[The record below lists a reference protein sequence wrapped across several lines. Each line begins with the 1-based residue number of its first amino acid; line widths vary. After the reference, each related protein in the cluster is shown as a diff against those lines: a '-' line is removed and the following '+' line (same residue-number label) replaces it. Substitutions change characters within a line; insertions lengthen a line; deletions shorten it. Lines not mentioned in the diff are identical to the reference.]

1 MKKLLFFLAALFVS
15 LGIQAQANDADAV
28 AQRGAEKG
36 YYPFPAEVTKM
47 KRLTTLDELT
57 EGKRIMIQHSHI
69 GTPHEDHEGAFFMMY
84 SLPETGQTYH
94 GIFMQHEPVGVGIFG
109 LEATDAAGTFKL
121 QTAHM
126 MSAGGKCYVGE
137 LNNSGLKT
145 TALDNYAGKYLFT
158 PSGEGRWTIQHTQTG
173 YYIYVES
180 PQDGTHTINRSS
192 QVSDHCYFDVYEVE
206 ETHGTV
212 KYVEC
217 DVTLT
222 GPSGNTFTTWQEGW
236 SDFYEFVKEANAT
249 YTYGVIP
256 ENYGVS
262 LSNMYYHEASNE
274 ITGFVNFPFT
284 VSGNNA
290 QIPVH
295 INPMGEESKR
305 FTVGENNTVK
315 VITKPDGEPT
325 EGDGWYKNQE
335 NQWYIIPHLDE
346 NRQMSYTIQNVAT
359 KQYLY
364 TESNSLDLLLSS
376 DTATYFK
383 LNSGAPAGQ
392 VRFSTYYTGPYS
404 TYISYLAESSGKGTT
419 STSTLNRAADFLVT
433 TISGE
438 ELGGEEAVG
447 FVRRYTNGTSF
458 WDGGQVDLDDAP
470 VHLIEVFN
478 SADHEGLM
486 TGNSNHLLYCAETGI
501 TVTKLDS
508 VTATFQYA
516 KGSDQLVILGV
527 DIVNNIGEA
536 VYSDYHLG
544 TAGSTPKNNT
554 YTLANVFPGE
564 YTLRYWVCHR
574 TDNEANKNHNLNN
587 TSGSISVTGANYRI
601 MFSQPLVNGEFAANT
616 TWFRLRLHDE
626 LQRYISAQPAY
637 MDDNNHLKLT
647 NNTPTSDNAGL
658 WAVIGDAENGYK
670 FYNRA
675 WGPKYALTTT
685 NYESGDGGSAR
696 TYMVPAD
703 SASVYDIV
711 NVPGSYTF
719 SVKLRV
725 DDTDNAYFN
734 YRSGYLGI
742 WNSGKALG
750 EANSIMTFE
759 TVNMEGWDE
768 STETLMNDIKKRWR
782 PWIAEPEIGN
792 AYYYLIE
799 DADFA
804 FMMKARLSVFI
815 GLDGKVFK
823 FANIDTASS
832 NRTGKIL
839 AVHSDSKVAGIAAT
853 ETIQDYLQLFH
864 NGDGTF
870 KLYHPQSG
878 RYLKTPDNAE
888 STAEAAEAAN
898 FTYDMY
904 EDEEGIVAF
913 RTGNQMVH
921 LKNNGNPLSIM
932 NHNDLKDAASR
943 WRVSYSQEAQ
953 DLVGVIATARARY
966 AEVMADTYQANLG
979 VPGYATAATVAALN
993 DSITA
998 ALASTDFDAAKAMLE
1013 AAMQAITEEENA
1025 PLFPTDCYFTI
1036 TNKHGRGSVV
1046 YDNSVDK
1053 PVDTNNGNAAYLWHN
1068 TSVDAANV
1076 NHLWGFCYNPIK
1088 EEYYLYNVGAQQF
1101 ASPAGKGT
1109 YGNQGDTWIFSDVP
1123 VAISLTDLG
1132 DKYFHIQGGSKTMS
1146 ISTSYNGSVITYYAV
1161 NDPGVPFK
1169 FDKSAKEFDEE
1180 LYKEMEKKV
1189 VLAGLTYV
1197 TDLAKLGNAAIYGIS
1212 TARGPIAYISG
1223 TEGALST
1230 PKNSATDVEANAIEN
1245 AGEQFAILRT
1255 ENTPE
1260 GKYYLYNL
1268 SKQRFVNTGAA
1279 FAENPVAITSFAATG
1294 NATYPWFV
1302 WLGDNERI
1310 NINASGLV
1318 MRTAIQ
1324 ATADDGNRFRI
1335 QYVKTDAGAT
1345 AEALEAIIA
1354 LETAVAEAQAF
1365 LNETPNT
1372 VGYPVEAK
1380 RTEFQS
1386 AIDARASVTAIAD
1399 AKTAFVAATD
1409 VVMPEN
1415 GKAYKIKA
1423 WWRNR
1428 TWPLTFIEDKPVG
1441 YACQTPAYVPVE
1453 NAEPAVFV
1461 CRKVAEGEYAFITD
1475 NGYYFGWQAADKGN
1489 NTSTDYQVTNN
1500 GKLTPNKFKL
1510 VKAVVANNGAGPKL
1524 NNEEVFGKFN
1534 LYGQR
1539 DNAWWHYMFSC
1550 SSKNFHDSGSGI
1562 GAGKAYYGN
1571 DAHTVYYTLE
1581 EVSTYTLNQ
1590 VKLTPTSKEKDILLK
1605 GIEDGQTIGT
1615 FSAPYA
1621 TVIPEGVK
1629 AYYAK
1634 EAEQEGSLYLKP
1646 VESGVLPA
1654 QEGVIL
1660 VGELGEG
1667 GQAVTLAS
1675 MLPVAGEQVVAISNN
1690 EFANSAMGNVVIGDY
1705 DYILA
1710 NGTEGIG
1717 IYKAKAGTK
1726 LKQGKAYLSF
1736 VSATAARS
1744 FVMNF
1749 GSVATDVE
1757 TTLTESALE
1766 NTIYDLSGR
1775 RVNEVTKGGI
1785 YIVNGKKVFIK

>member
-47 KRLTTLDELT
+47 KKLTTLDELT

-69 GTPHEDHEGAFFMMY
+69 GTPHEDHEGAFLMMY

-236 SDFYEFVKEANAT
+236 NDFYEFVKEANAT
-249 YTYGVIP
+249 YTSGVIP

-274 ITGFVNFPFT
+274 ITGFVKFPFT
-284 VSGNNA
+284 VSGNHA

-305 FTVGENNTVK
+305 FTVGESNTVK

-359 KQYLY
+359 GQYLY
-364 TESNSLDLLLSS
+364 TELTSYDLLLS
-376 DTATYFK
+376 DTPTYFK
-383 LNSGAPAGQ
+383 LNSGAPDGQ

-404 TYISYLAESSGKGTT
+404 TYISYITESSGKGTT
-419 STSTLNRAADFLVT
+419 TTNTYGGVANLLVT

-438 ELGGEEAVG
+438 ELGGEDAIG

-544 TAGSTPKNNT
+544 TAGSTPSNNT
-554 YTLANVFPGE
+554 YTIANVFPGE
-564 YTLRYWVCHR
+564 YTLRYWVCNR

-587 TSGSISVTGANYRI
+587 TSGSISVKGANYRI
-601 MFSQPLVNGEFAANT
+601 MFSQPLVNDEFAANT

-647 NNTPTSDNAGL
+647 NNTPPSDNAGL
-658 WAVIGDAENGYK
+658 WAVVGNATDGYK

-675 WGPKYALTTT
+675 WGPKYALKTEG
-685 NYESGDGGSAR
+685 NEDAAR
-696 TYMVPAD
+696 SYMAEV
-703 SASVYDIV
+703 SKSSTYDIV
-711 NVPGSYTF
+711 QQQGDYKF
-719 SVKLRV
+719 YVKVKGETADKYL
-725 DDTDNAYFN
+725 N
-734 YRSGYLGI
+734 YRDGYLAT
-742 WNSGKALG
+742 WNTGLALG
-750 EANSIMTFE
+750 NEGSVMTFE

-768 STETLMNDIKKRWR
+768 STEALMNDIKKRWR
-782 PWIAEPEIGN
+782 PWIAEPEIGT
-792 AYYYLIE
+792 AYYYVIQ

-804 FMMKARLSVFI
+804 FMMQNRLSIFI

-864 NGDGTF
+864 NGNGTF

-888 STAEAAEAAN
+888 STADAAEAAN

-913 RTGNQMVH
+913 KTGAQMIH
-921 LKNNGNPLSIM
+921 LKNNGDPLLVM
-932 NHNDLKDAASR
+932 NYNHIEDDASR
-943 WRVSYSQEAQ
+943 WGVSYSQEAQ

-966 AEVMADTYQANLG
+966 AEVMAATYQANLG

-998 ALASTDFDAAKAMLE
+998 ALASTDFVAAKAMLE
-1013 AAMQAITEEENA
+1013 AAMQAIAAEENA

-1036 TNKHGRGSVV
+1036 TNKNARGSVV
-1046 YDNSVDK
+1046 YDDSEGK
-1053 PVDTNNGNAAYLWHN
+1053 PVDTNNGDAAYLWHN

-1146 ISTSYNGSVITYYAV
+1146 ISTSFYGSVITYYAV

-1169 FDKSAKEFDEE
+1169 FDKSTQEFDEE

-1197 TDLAKLGNAAIYGIS
+1197 TDLTKLGNTAVYGIS
-1212 TARGPIAYISG
+1212 TARGPIAYLTG
-1223 TEGALST
+1223 TENKVST
-1230 PKNSATDVEANAIEN
+1230 PKKGSNADIPANAIDN
-1245 AGEQFAILRT
+1245 AGEQFALLRT

-1268 SKQRFVNTGAA
+1268 SKQRFVRTGADFSEHPA
-1279 FAENPVAITSFAATG
+1279 PITWFSGTSSAA
-1294 NATYPWFV
+1294 YPWFV
-1302 WLGDNERI
+1302 WLGNDQRI
-1310 NINASGLV
+1310 NINAGNGLI
-1318 MRTAIQ
+1318 MCTASY
-1324 ATADDGNRFRI
+1324 AKEDAGNQFRI
-1335 QYVKTDAGAT
+1335 QYVKTDAEAT
-1345 AEALEAIIA
+1345 AAALEAIAA
-1354 LETAVAEAQAF
+1354 LEEAIYNAQT
-1365 LNETPNT
+1365 LLDESPIS
-1372 VGYPVEAK
+1372 VGYPTEAQ
-1380 RTEFQS
+1380 RTTLQS
-1386 AIDARASVTAIAD
+1386 AIDACESAGAINSARESFLSTADI
-1399 AKTAFVAATD
+1399 
-1409 VVMPEN
+1409 VMPES
-1415 GKAYKIKA
+1415 GKAYVFTNVHAAGGKKYLNYA
-1423 WWRNR
+1423 EGGLTMMARGDGAANNLPESAKWYCRKMESGQYVFVNSAGKYLVFKGSNAG
-1428 TWPLTFIEDKPVG
+1428 TNGNKGYFNTYDADYSPLTFQKMMTNGGNTMGVVSDYFGMVAFGGKRTTLSNNKD
-1441 YACQTPAYVPVE
+1441 YSY
-1453 NAEPAVFV
+1453 FV
-1461 CRKVAEGEYAFITD
+1461 ITSGGEFQQDGGWFPRYDNNYSTAFIVEE
-1475 NGYYFGWQAADKGN
+1475 
-1489 NTSTDYQVTNN
+1489 VTNYPLAN
-1500 GKLTPNKFKL
+1500 TKLT
-1510 VKAVVANNGAGPKL
+1510 AI
-1524 NNEEVFGKFN
+1524 
-1534 LYGQR
+1534 
-1539 DNAWWHYMFSC
+1539 
-1550 SSKNFHDSGSGI
+1550 DS
-1562 GAGKAYYGN
+1562 
-1571 DAHTVYYTLE
+1571 DDT
-1581 EVSTYTLNQ
+1581 
-1590 VKLTPTSKEKDILLK
+1590 LLK
-1605 GIEDGQTIGT
+1605 GMTPGQTIGT

-1690 EFANSAMGNVVIGDY
+1690 EFANSAMGDVVIGDY

>member
-47 KRLTTLDELT
+47 KKLTTLDELT
-57 EGKRIMIQHSHI
+57 EGKRIMIQHSHV
-69 GTPHEDHEGAFFMMY
+69 GTPHEDHEGAFLMMY

-126 MSAGGKCYVGE
+126 MSAGDKCYVGE

-236 SDFYEFVKEANAT
+236 NDFYEFVKEANAT
-249 YTYGVIP
+249 YTSGVIP

-274 ITGFVNFPFT
+274 ITGFIKFPFT

-315 VITKPDGEPT
+315 VITKPDGKPT

-364 TESNSLDLLLSS
+364 TESNSLDLLLSK
-376 DTATYFK
+376 TPTYFK
-383 LNSGAPAGQ
+383 LNSGAPDGQ

-404 TYISYLAESSGKGTT
+404 TYVSYITESSGKGTT
-419 STSTLNRAADFLVT
+419 TTNTYGGVANLLVT

-438 ELGGEEAVG
+438 ELGGEDAIG

-478 SADHEGLM
+478 RADHEGLM
-486 TGNSNHLLYCAETGI
+486 TENSNHLLYCAETGI

-516 KGSDQLVILGV
+516 KGSDPLVILGV

-554 YTLANVFPGE
+554 YTLENVFPGE

-587 TSGSISVTGANYRI
+587 TSGSISVKGANYRI
-601 MFSQPLVNGEFAANT
+601 MFSQPLVNDEFAANT
-616 TWFRLRLHDE
+616 TWFRLRLHDK

-647 NNTPTSDNAGL
+647 NNTPPSDNAGL

-685 NYESGDGGSAR
+685 GYETGDGGDAR
-696 TYMVPAD
+696 TYMVPAAEAV
-703 SASVYDIV
+703 SYDIKQ
-711 NVPGSYTF
+711 VPGSYMF
-719 SVKLRV
+719 SVKMHG
-725 DDTDNAYFN
+725 TDNAYFN
-734 YRSGYLGI
+734 YRGGYLGI
-742 WNSGKALG
+742 WNSGDALG
-750 EANSIMTFE
+750 EENSIMTFE

-768 STETLMNDIKKRWR
+768 STEALMNDIKKRWR
-782 PWIAEPEIGN
+782 PWIAEPEIGT
-792 AYYYLIE
+792 AYYYVIQ

-804 FMMKARLSVFI
+804 FMMQNRLSIFI
-815 GLDGKVFK
+815 GLHKKVFK

-839 AVHSDSKVAGIAAT
+839 AVKDDGKVGGIVAT
-853 ETIQDYLQLFH
+853 ESICDYVQLFH
-864 NGDGTF
+864 NGNGTF

-878 RYLKTPDNAE
+878 KYLMTPDNAKA
-888 STAEAAEAAN
+888 TASADSAAN

-904 EDEEGIVAF
+904 GDEEGIVAF
-913 RTGNQMVH
+913 TTGGQTIH
-921 LKNNGNPLSIM
+921 LKNTEPFDVM
-932 NHNDLKDAASR
+932 NYGIGDPASR
-943 WRVSYSQEAQ
+943 WKVSYSQEAQ
-953 DLVGVIATARARY
+953 DLVETIATAREHY
-966 AEVMADTYQANLG
+966 AALQDAAYQANLG
-979 VPGYATAATVAALN
+979 VPGYTGAATVGALN

-998 ALASTDFDAAKAMLE
+998 ALAATDLVAAKAMVE
-1013 AAMQAITEEENA
+1013 AAMQAIAAEENA
-1025 PLFPTDCYFTI
+1025 PLFPIDCYFTI
-1036 TNKHGRGSVV
+1036 TNKNGRGSVV
-1046 YDNSVDK
+1046 YDDAADK
-1053 PVDTNNGNAAYLWHN
+1053 PVDTANGNAAYLWHS

-1076 NHLWGFCYNPIK
+1076 NHLWGFCYNPVK
-1088 EEYYLYNVGAQQF
+1088 GEYYLYNVGAEQF
-1101 ASPAGKGT
+1101 ANPAGLGVEGDT
-1109 YGNQGDTWIFSDVP
+1109 RYGSQGDTWIFSDIP

-1146 ISTSYNGSVITYYAV
+1146 ISTGYQGSVITYYAK
-1161 NDPGVPFK
+1161 NDVGVPFR
-1169 FDKSAKEFDEE
+1169 FEKSAREFSEE
-1180 LYKEMEKKV
+1180 LYKTMEQKV
-1189 VLAGLTYV
+1189 VRAGLTYV
-1197 TDLAKLGNAAIYGIS
+1197 TDLAKLSNAAIYGLS
-1212 TARGPIAYISG
+1212 TSRGPIAYLTG
-1223 TEGALST
+1223 TENKVST
-1230 PKNSATDVEANAIEN
+1230 PKKGSNADIPANAIDN
-1245 AGEQFAILRT
+1245 AGEQFALLRT

-1268 SKQRFVNTGAA
+1268 SKQRFVRTGADFSEHPA
-1279 FAENPVAITSFAATG
+1279 PIAWFSGTSSAA
-1294 NATYPWFV
+1294 YPWFV
-1302 WLGDNERI
+1302 WLGNDQRI
-1310 NINASGLV
+1310 NINAGDGLI
-1318 MRTAIQ
+1318 MCTASY
-1324 ATADDGNRFRI
+1324 ASEDAGNQFRI
-1335 QYVKTDAGAT
+1335 QYVKTDAEAT
-1345 AEALEAIIA
+1345 AAALEAIAA
-1354 LETAVAEAQAF
+1354 LEEAIYNAQT
-1365 LNETPNT
+1365 LLDESPIS
-1372 VGYPVEAK
+1372 VGYPTEAQ
-1380 RTEFQS
+1380 RTTLQS
-1386 AIDARASVTAIAD
+1386 AIDACESAGTINSARESFLSTADI
-1399 AKTAFVAATD
+1399 
-1409 VVMPEN
+1409 VMPES
-1415 GKAYKIKA
+1415 GKAYVFTNVHAAGGKKYLNYA
-1423 WWRNR
+1423 EGGLTMMARGDGAANNLPESAKWYCRKMESGQYVFVNSAGKYLVFKGSNAG
-1428 TWPLTFIEDKPVG
+1428 TNENKGYFNTYDADYSPLTFQKMMTNGGNTIGVVSDYFGMVAFGGKRTTLSNNKD
-1441 YACQTPAYVPVE
+1441 YSY
-1453 NAEPAVFV
+1453 FV
-1461 CRKVAEGEYAFITD
+1461 ITSGGEFQQDGGWFPRYDNNYSTAFIVEE
-1475 NGYYFGWQAADKGN
+1475 
-1489 NTSTDYQVTNN
+1489 VTNYPLAN
-1500 GKLTPNKFKL
+1500 TKLT
-1510 VKAVVANNGAGPKL
+1510 A
-1524 NNEEVFGKFN
+1524 
-1534 LYGQR
+1534 
-1539 DNAWWHYMFSC
+1539 
-1550 SSKNFHDSGSGI
+1550 I
-1562 GAGKAYYGN
+1562 
-1571 DAHTVYYTLE
+1571 DADDT
-1581 EVSTYTLNQ
+1581 
-1590 VKLTPTSKEKDILLK
+1590 LLK
-1605 GIEDGQTIGT
+1605 GMTPGQTIGT

-1634 EAEQEGSLYLKP
+1634 EAEKEGSLYLKP

-1690 EFANSAMGNVVIGDY
+1690 EFANSAMGDVVIGDY

>member
-180 PQDGTHTINRSS
+180 PQDGTHTIYRSS

-217 DVTLT
+217 NVTLT

-249 YTYGVIP
+249 YTSGVIP

-274 ITGFVNFPFT
+274 ITGFVKFPFT
-284 VSGNNA
+284 VSGNHA

-315 VITKPDGEPT
+315 VITKPDGKPT

-376 DTATYFK
+376 DTPTYFK
-383 LNSGAPAGQ
+383 LNSGAPDGQ

-404 TYISYLAESSGKGTT
+404 TYISYITESSGKGTT
-419 STSTLNRAADFLVT
+419 TTNTYGGVANLLVT

-478 SADHEGLM
+478 RADHEGLM
-486 TGNSNHLLYCAETGI
+486 TENSNHLLYCAETGI

-516 KGSDQLVILGV
+516 KGSDPLVILGV

-554 YTLANVFPGE
+554 YTLENVFPGE

-587 TSGSISVTGANYRI
+587 TSGSISVKGANYRI
-601 MFSQPLVNGEFAANT
+601 MFSQPLVNDEFAANT
-616 TWFRLRLHDE
+616 TWFRLRLHDK

-647 NNTPTSDNAGL
+647 NNTPPSDNAGL

-685 NYESGDGGSAR
+685 GYETGDGGDAR
-696 TYMVPAD
+696 TYMVPAAEAV
-703 SASVYDIV
+703 SYDIKQ
-711 NVPGSYTF
+711 VPGSYMF
-719 SVKLRV
+719 SVKMHG
-725 DDTDNAYFN
+725 TDNAYFN
-734 YRSGYLGI
+734 YRGGYLGI
-742 WNSGKALG
+742 WNSGDALG
-750 EANSIMTFE
+750 EENSIMTFE

-768 STETLMNDIKKRWR
+768 STEALMNDIKKRWR
-782 PWIAEPEIGN
+782 PWIAEPEIGT
-792 AYYYLIE
+792 AYYYVIQ

-804 FMMKARLSVFI
+804 FMMQNRLSIFI
-815 GLDGKVFK
+815 GLHKKVFK

-839 AVHSDSKVAGIAAT
+839 AVKDDGKVGGIVAT
-853 ETIQDYLQLFH
+853 ESICDYVQLFH
-864 NGDGTF
+864 NGNGTF

-878 RYLKTPDNAE
+878 KYLMTPDNAKA
-888 STAEAAEAAN
+888 TASADSAAN

-904 EDEEGIVAF
+904 GDEEGIVAF
-913 RTGNQMVH
+913 TTGGQTIH
-921 LKNNGNPLSIM
+921 LKNTEPFDVM
-932 NHNDLKDAASR
+932 NYGIGDPASR
-943 WRVSYSQEAQ
+943 WKVSYSQEAQ
-953 DLVGVIATARARY
+953 DLVETIATAREHY
-966 AEVMADTYQANLG
+966 AALQDAAYQANLG
-979 VPGYATAATVAALN
+979 VPGYTGAATVGALN

-998 ALASTDFDAAKAMLE
+998 ALAATDLVAAKAMVE
-1013 AAMQAITEEENA
+1013 AAMQAIAAEENA
-1025 PLFPTDCYFTI
+1025 PLFPIDCYFTI
-1036 TNKHGRGSVV
+1036 TNKNGRGSVV
-1046 YDNSVDK
+1046 YDDAADK
-1053 PVDTNNGNAAYLWHN
+1053 PVDTANGNAAYLWHS

-1076 NHLWGFCYNPIK
+1076 NHLWGFCYNPVK
-1088 EEYYLYNVGAQQF
+1088 GEYYLYNVGAEQF
-1101 ASPAGKGT
+1101 ANPAGLGVEGDT
-1109 YGNQGDTWIFSDVP
+1109 RYGSQGDTWIFSDIP

-1146 ISTSYNGSVITYYAV
+1146 ISTGYQGSVITYYAK
-1161 NDPGVPFK
+1161 NDVGVPFR
-1169 FDKSAKEFDEE
+1169 FEKSAREFSEE
-1180 LYKEMEKKV
+1180 LYKTMEQKV
-1189 VLAGLTYV
+1189 VRAGLTYV
-1197 TDLAKLGNAAIYGIS
+1197 TDLAKLSNAAIYGLS
-1212 TARGPIAYISG
+1212 TSRGPIAYLTG
-1223 TEGALST
+1223 TENKVST
-1230 PKNSATDVEANAIEN
+1230 PKKGSNADIPANAIDN
-1245 AGEQFAILRT
+1245 AGEQFALLRT

-1268 SKQRFVNTGAA
+1268 SKQRFVRTGADFSEHPA
-1279 FAENPVAITSFAATG
+1279 PIAWFSGTSSAA
-1294 NATYPWFV
+1294 YPWFV
-1302 WLGDNERI
+1302 WLGNDQRI
-1310 NINASGLV
+1310 NINAGDGLI
-1318 MRTAIQ
+1318 MCTASY
-1324 ATADDGNRFRI
+1324 ASEDAGNQFRI
-1335 QYVKTDAGAT
+1335 QYVKTDAEAT
-1345 AEALEAIIA
+1345 AAALEAIAA
-1354 LETAVAEAQAF
+1354 LEEAIYNAQT
-1365 LNETPNT
+1365 LLDESPIS
-1372 VGYPVEAK
+1372 VGYPTEAQ
-1380 RTEFQS
+1380 RTTLQS
-1386 AIDARASVTAIAD
+1386 AIDACESAGTINSARESFLSTADI
-1399 AKTAFVAATD
+1399 
-1409 VVMPEN
+1409 VMPES
-1415 GKAYKIKA
+1415 GKAYVFTNVHAAGGKKYLNYA
-1423 WWRNR
+1423 EGGLTMMARGDGAANNLPESAKWYCRKMESGQYVFVNSAGKYLVFKGSNAG
-1428 TWPLTFIEDKPVG
+1428 TNENKGYFNTYDADYSPLTFQKMMTNGGNTIGVVSDYFGMVAFGGKRTTLSNNKD
-1441 YACQTPAYVPVE
+1441 YSY
-1453 NAEPAVFV
+1453 FV
-1461 CRKVAEGEYAFITD
+1461 ITSGGEFQQDGGWFPRYDNNYSTAFIVEE
-1475 NGYYFGWQAADKGN
+1475 
-1489 NTSTDYQVTNN
+1489 VTNYPLAN
-1500 GKLTPNKFKL
+1500 TKLT
-1510 VKAVVANNGAGPKL
+1510 A
-1524 NNEEVFGKFN
+1524 
-1534 LYGQR
+1534 
-1539 DNAWWHYMFSC
+1539 
-1550 SSKNFHDSGSGI
+1550 I
-1562 GAGKAYYGN
+1562 
-1571 DAHTVYYTLE
+1571 DADDT
-1581 EVSTYTLNQ
+1581 
-1590 VKLTPTSKEKDILLK
+1590 LLK
-1605 GIEDGQTIGT
+1605 GMTPGQTIGT

-1634 EAEQEGSLYLKP
+1634 EAEKEGSLYLKP

-1690 EFANSAMGNVVIGDY
+1690 EFANSAMGDVVIGDY

-1717 IYKAKAGTK
+1717 IYKAKPGTK

>member
-57 EGKRIMIQHSHI
+57 EGKRIMIQHSHV
-69 GTPHEDHEGAFFMMY
+69 GTPHEDHEGAFLMMY

-126 MSAGGKCYVGE
+126 MSAGDKCYVGE

-236 SDFYEFVKEANAT
+236 NDFYEFVKEANAT
-249 YTYGVIP
+249 YTSGVIP

-274 ITGFVNFPFT
+274 ITGFIKFPFT

-315 VITKPDGEPT
+315 VITKPDGKPT

-359 KQYLY
+359 GQYLY
-364 TESNSLDLLLSS
+364 TESNSLDLLLS
-376 DTATYFK
+376 DTPTYFK
-383 LNSGAPAGQ
+383 LNSGAPDGQ

-404 TYISYLAESSGKGTT
+404 TYVSYITESSGKGTT
-419 STSTLNRAADFLVT
+419 TTNTYGGVANLLVT

-438 ELGGEEAVG
+438 ELGGEDAIG

-478 SADHEGLM
+478 KADHEGLM
-486 TGNSNHLLYCAETGI
+486 TENSNHLLYCAETGI

-527 DIVNNIGEA
+527 DIVNKIGEA

-554 YTLANVFPGE
+554 YTIANVFPGE

-587 TSGSISVTGANYRI
+587 TSGSISVKGANYRI

-647 NNTPTSDNAGL
+647 NNTPPSDNAGL

-685 NYESGDGGSAR
+685 GYETGNGGSAR
-696 TYMVPAD
+696 TYMVPAAEAV
-703 SASVYDIV
+703 SYDIKQ
-711 NVPGSYTF
+711 VPGSYMF
-719 SVKLRV
+719 SVKMHG
-725 DDTDNAYFN
+725 TDNAYFN
-734 YRSGYLGI
+734 YRGGYLGI
-742 WNSGKALG
+742 WNSGDALG
-750 EANSIMTFE
+750 EENSIMTFE

-768 STETLMNDIKKRWR
+768 STEALMNDIKKRWR
-782 PWIAEPEIGN
+782 PWIAEPEIGT
-792 AYYYLIE
+792 AYYYVIQ

-804 FMMKARLSVFI
+804 FMMQNRLSIFI

-823 FANIDTASS
+823 FANIDTDDNKNPT

-839 AVHSDSKVAGIAAT
+839 AVNGDSKVVGQTAT

-870 KLYHPQSG
+870 KLYHPQSD

-888 STAEAAEAAN
+888 TTADAAEAAN

-913 RTGNQMVH
+913 KTGAQMIH
-921 LKNNGNPLSIM
+921 LKNNGDPLLVM
-932 NHNDLKDAASR
+932 NYNHIDDDASR
-943 WRVSYSQEAQ
+943 WGVSYSQEAQ

-966 AEVMADTYQANLG
+966 AEVMAATYQANLG

-998 ALASTDFDAAKAMLE
+998 ALASTDFGAAKAMLE
-1013 AAMQAITEEENA
+1013 AAMQAITAEENA
-1025 PLFPTDCYFTI
+1025 PLFPTDCYFII
-1036 TNKHGRGSVV
+1036 TNKNARGSLV
-1046 YDNSVDK
+1046 YNPDETRKDGEM
-1053 PVDTNNGNAAYLWHN
+1053 DFIWHN
-1068 TSVDAANV
+1068 TTINAQTENN
-1076 NHLWGFCYNPIK
+1076 NHLWGFFKDPVTG
-1088 EEYYLYNVGAQQF
+1088 EYYLYNVGAKKF
-1101 ASPAGKGT
+1101 ASPTGDGT
-1109 YGNQGDTWIFSDVP
+1109 YGARGETWVLASELSP
-1123 VAISLTDLG
+1123 ISLTAMDLP
-1132 DKYFHIQGGSKTMS
+1132 YFHIQGDGTKTMS
-1146 ISTSYNGSVITYYAV
+1146 VSTEKVGSVITYYAE

-1169 FDKSAKEFDEE
+1169 FEKSVVPVDDE
-1180 LYKEMEKKV
+1180 
-1189 VLAGLTYV
+1189 V
-1197 TDLAKLGNAAIYGIS
+1197 TAAIEALWRESGRAYLTALSQLDNTKLYGIHCER
-1212 TARGPIAYISG
+1212 APIAFV
-1223 TEGALST
+1223 EGNSTTHLST
-1230 PKNSATDVEANAIEN
+1230 PMLGSNENIAPNVVENVN
-1245 AGEQFAILRT
+1245 EQFAIMRT

-1260 GKYYLYNL
+1260 GWYYLYNIGKQAFV
-1268 SKQRFVNTGAA
+1268 SKDFS
-1279 FAENPVAITSFAATG
+1279 FSENPVCAVNFRDIKTL
-1294 NATYPWFV
+1294 NANYPWEV
-1302 WLGDNERI
+1302 WFGDE
-1310 NINASGLV
+1310 SGDDKLNV
-1318 MRTAIQ
+1318 NNDPGLKLDRWWG
-1324 ATADDGNRFRI
+1324 ADPGNCFRI
-1335 QYVKTDAGAT
+1335 EYAKIETELTEEILDKIVTY
-1345 AEALEAIIA
+1345 EALLAGKDAAME
-1354 LETAVAEAQAF
+1354 F
-1365 LNETPNT
+1365 LNTTPES
-1372 VGYPVEAK
+1372 VGYPVAAERAAL
-1380 RTEFQS
+1380 QD
-1386 AIDARASVTAIAD
+1386 AINAAADIAGVDAAVLAFKETSSVN
-1399 AKTAFVAATD
+1399 
-1409 VVMPEN
+1409 MPES
-1415 GKAYKIKA
+1415 GKAYVFTNVHAAGGKKYLNYA
-1423 WWRNR
+1423 EGGLTMVARGDGAANNLPESAKWYCRKMESGQYVFVNSAGKYLVFKGSNAG
-1428 TWPLTFIEDKPVG
+1428 TNGNKGYFNTYDADYSPLTFQKMM
-1441 YACQTPAYVPVE
+1441 T
-1453 NAEPAVFV
+1453 
-1461 CRKVAEGEYAFITD
+1461 
-1475 NGYYFGWQAADKGN
+1475 
-1489 NTSTDYQVTNN
+1489 
-1500 GKLTPNKFKL
+1500 
-1510 VKAVVANNGAGPKL
+1510 
-1524 NNEEVFGKFN
+1524 
-1534 LYGQR
+1534 
-1539 DNAWWHYMFSC
+1539 
-1550 SSKNFHDSGSGI
+1550 
-1562 GAGKAYYGN
+1562 
-1571 DAHTVYYTLE
+1571 
-1581 EVSTYTLNQ
+1581 
-1590 VKLTPTSKEKDILLK
+1590 
-1605 GIEDGQTIGT
+1605 
-1615 FSAPYA
+1615 
-1621 TVIPEGVK
+1621 
-1629 AYYAK
+1629 
-1634 EAEQEGSLYLKP
+1634 
-1646 VESGVLPA
+1646 
-1654 QEGVIL
+1654 
-1660 VGELGEG
+1660 
-1667 GQAVTLAS
+1667 
-1675 MLPVAGEQVVAISNN
+1675 
-1690 EFANSAMGNVVIGDY
+1690 
-1705 DYILA
+1705 
-1710 NGTEGIG
+1710 NGTIP
-1717 IYKAKAGTK
+1717 K
-1726 LKQGKAYLSF
+1726 
-1736 VSATAARS
+1736 
-1744 FVMNF
+1744 
-1749 GSVATDVE
+1749 
-1757 TTLTESALE
+1757 
-1766 NTIYDLSGR
+1766 
-1775 RVNEVTKGGI
+1775 
-1785 YIVNGKKVFIK
+1785 

>member
-47 KRLTTLDELT
+47 KKLTTLDELT

-69 GTPHEDHEGAFFMMY
+69 GTPHEDHEGAFLMMY

-206 ETHGTV
+206 ETYGTV

-236 SDFYEFVKEANAT
+236 NDFYEFVKEANAT
-249 YTYGVIP
+249 YTSGVIP

-274 ITGFVNFPFT
+274 ITGFVKFPFT
-284 VSGNNA
+284 VSGNHA

-305 FTVGENNTVK
+305 FTVGESNTVK

-364 TESNSLDLLLSS
+364 TELTSYDLLLS
-376 DTATYFK
+376 DTPTYFK
-383 LNSGAPAGQ
+383 LNSGAPDGQ

-404 TYISYLAESSGKGTT
+404 TYVSYLAESSGKGTT
-419 STSTLNRAADFLVT
+419 TTNTYGGVANLLVT

-438 ELGGEEAVG
+438 ELGGEDAIG

-508 VTATFQYA
+508 VTATFEYA
-516 KGSDQLVILGV
+516 KGSDPLVILGV

-544 TAGSTPKNNT
+544 TAGSTPSNNT
-554 YTLANVFPGE
+554 YTIANVFPGE
-564 YTLRYWVCHR
+564 YTLRYWVCNR

-587 TSGSISVTGANYRI
+587 TSGSISVKGANYRI
-601 MFSQPLVNGEFAANT
+601 MFSQPLVNDEFAANT

-647 NNTPTSDNAGL
+647 NNTPPSDNAGL
-658 WAVIGDAENGYK
+658 WAVVGNATDGYK

-675 WGPKYALTTT
+675 WGPKYALKTEG
-685 NYESGDGGSAR
+685 NEDAAR
-696 TYMVPAD
+696 SYMAEV
-703 SASVYDIV
+703 SKSSTYDIV
-711 NVPGSYTF
+711 QQQGDYKF
-719 SVKLRV
+719 YVKVKGETADKYL
-725 DDTDNAYFN
+725 N
-734 YRSGYLGI
+734 YRDGYLAT
-742 WNSGKALG
+742 WNTGLALG
-750 EANSIMTFE
+750 NEGSVMTFE

-768 STETLMNDIKKRWR
+768 STEALMNDIKKRWR
-782 PWIAEPEIGN
+782 PWIAEPEIGT
-792 AYYYLIE
+792 AYYYVIQ

-804 FMMKARLSVFI
+804 FMMQNRLSIFI

-864 NGDGTF
+864 NGNGTF

-888 STAEAAEAAN
+888 STADAAEAAN

-913 RTGNQMVH
+913 KTGAQMIH
-921 LKNNGNPLSIM
+921 LKNNGDPLLVM
-932 NHNDLKDAASR
+932 NYNHIDDDASR
-943 WRVSYSQEAQ
+943 WGVSYSQDAQ

-966 AEVMADTYQANLG
+966 AEVMAATYKANLG

-998 ALASTDFDAAKAMLE
+998 ALASTDFVAAKAMLE
-1013 AAMQAITEEENA
+1013 AAMQAIAAEENA

-1036 TNKHGRGSVV
+1036 TNKNARGSVV
-1046 YDNSVDK
+1046 YDDSEGK
-1053 PVDTNNGNAAYLWHN
+1053 PVDTNNGDAAYLWHN

-1146 ISTSYNGSVITYYAV
+1146 ISTSFYGSVITYYAV

-1169 FDKSAKEFDEE
+1169 FDKSTQEFDEE

-1197 TDLAKLGNAAIYGIS
+1197 TDLTKLGNTAVYGIS
-1212 TARGPIAYISG
+1212 TARGPIAYLTG
-1223 TEGALST
+1223 TENKVST
-1230 PKNSATDVEANAIEN
+1230 PKKGSNADIPANAIDN
-1245 AGEQFAILRT
+1245 AGEQFALLRT

-1268 SKQRFVNTGAA
+1268 SKQRFVRTGADFSEHPA
-1279 FAENPVAITSFAATG
+1279 PITWFSGTSSAA
-1294 NATYPWFV
+1294 YPWFV
-1302 WLGDNERI
+1302 WLGNDQRI
-1310 NINASGLV
+1310 NINAGNGLI
-1318 MRTAIQ
+1318 MCTASY
-1324 ATADDGNRFRI
+1324 AKEDAGNQFRI
-1335 QYVKTDAGAT
+1335 QYVKTDAEAT
-1345 AEALEAIIA
+1345 AAALEAIAA
-1354 LETAVAEAQAF
+1354 LEEAIYNAQT
-1365 LNETPNT
+1365 LLDESPIS
-1372 VGYPVEAK
+1372 VGYPTEAQ
-1380 RTEFQS
+1380 RTTLQS
-1386 AIDARASVTAIAD
+1386 AIDACESAGAINSARESFLSTADI
-1399 AKTAFVAATD
+1399 
-1409 VVMPEN
+1409 VMPES
-1415 GKAYKIKA
+1415 GKAYVFTNVHAAGGKKYLNYA
-1423 WWRNR
+1423 EGGLTMMARGDGAANNLPESAKWYCRKMESGQYVFVNSAGKYLVFKGSNAG
-1428 TWPLTFIEDKPVG
+1428 TNGNKGYFNTYDADYSPLTFQKMMTNGGNTMGVVSDYFGMVAFGGKRTTLSNNKD
-1441 YACQTPAYVPVE
+1441 YSY
-1453 NAEPAVFV
+1453 FV
-1461 CRKVAEGEYAFITD
+1461 ITSGGEFQQDGGWFPRYDNNYSTAFIVEE
-1475 NGYYFGWQAADKGN
+1475 
-1489 NTSTDYQVTNN
+1489 VTNYPLAN
-1500 GKLTPNKFKL
+1500 TKLT
-1510 VKAVVANNGAGPKL
+1510 AI
-1524 NNEEVFGKFN
+1524 
-1534 LYGQR
+1534 
-1539 DNAWWHYMFSC
+1539 
-1550 SSKNFHDSGSGI
+1550 DS
-1562 GAGKAYYGN
+1562 
-1571 DAHTVYYTLE
+1571 DDT
-1581 EVSTYTLNQ
+1581 
-1590 VKLTPTSKEKDILLK
+1590 LLK
-1605 GIEDGQTIGT
+1605 GMTPGQTIGT

-1690 EFANSAMGNVVIGDY
+1690 EFANSAMGDVVIGDY

>member
-109 LEATDAAGTFKL
+109 LEATDAVGTFKL

-126 MSAGGKCYVGE
+126 LSAGGKCYVGE

-236 SDFYEFVKEANAT
+236 NDFYEFVKEANAT
-249 YTYGVIP
+249 YTPGVIP

-274 ITGFVNFPFT
+274 ITGFIKFPFT

-315 VITKPDGEPT
+315 VITKPDGKPT

-346 NRQMSYTIQNVAT
+346 NRQMSYAIQNVAT

-364 TESNSLDLLLSS
+364 TELTSYDLLLS
-376 DTATYFK
+376 DTLTTYFK

-392 VRFSTYYTGPYS
+392 VRFSTYYSKGNS
-404 TYISYLAESSGKGTT
+404 TYVSYITESSGKGTT
-419 STSTLNRAADFLVT
+419 TTNTYGGVANLLVT

-438 ELGGEEAVG
+438 ELGGEDAIG

-458 WDGGQVDLDDAP
+458 WDGGQVNLEDAP

-478 SADHEGLM
+478 KADHEGLM
-486 TGNSNHLLYCAETGI
+486 TENSNHLLYCAETGI

-508 VTATFQYA
+508 VTATFEYA
-516 KGSDQLVILGV
+516 KGSDQLVIFGV
-527 DIVNNIGEA
+527 DILNNIGE
-536 VYSDYHLG
+536 VVDSDYHLG
-544 TAGSTPKNNT
+544 TAGSTPSNNT
-554 YTLANVFPGE
+554 YTIANVFPGE

-601 MFSQPLVNGEFAANT
+601 MFSQPLVNDEFAANT

-647 NNTPTSDNAGL
+647 NNTPPSDNAGL
-658 WAVIGDAENGYK
+658 WAVVGNATDGYK

-734 YRSGYLGI
+734 YRDGYLGI
-742 WNSGKALG
+742 WNSGDALG
-750 EANSIMTFE
+750 EENSIMTFE

-768 STETLMNDIKKRWR
+768 STEALMNDIKKRWR
-782 PWIAEPEIGN
+782 PWIAEPEIGT
-792 AYYYLIE
+792 AYYYVIQ

-804 FMMKARLSVFI
+804 FMMQNRLSIFI

-864 NGDGTF
+864 NGNGTF

-878 RYLKTPDNAE
+878 RFLKTPDNAE
-888 STAEAAEAAN
+888 TTADVAEAAN

-913 RTGNQMVH
+913 KTGAQMIH
-921 LKNNGNPLSIM
+921 LKNNGDPLLVM
-932 NHNDLKDAASR
+932 NYNHIEDDASR
-943 WRVSYSQEAQ
+943 WGVSYSQEAQ

-966 AEVMADTYQANLG
+966 AEVMAATYQANLG

-998 ALASTDFDAAKAMLE
+998 ALASTDFVAAKAMLE
-1013 AAMQAITEEENA
+1013 AAMQAIAAEENA
-1025 PLFPTDCYFTI
+1025 PLFPTDCYFII
-1036 TNKHGRGSVV
+1036 TNKNARGSVV

-1053 PVDTNNGNAAYLWHN
+1053 PVDTNNGDAAYLWHN

-1146 ISTSYNGSVITYYAV
+1146 ISTSFYGSVITYYAE

-1197 TDLAKLGNAAIYGIS
+1197 TDLAKLGNTAVYGIS
-1212 TARGPIAYISG
+1212 TSRGPIAYLTG
-1223 TEGALST
+1223 TENKVST
-1230 PKNSATDVEANAIEN
+1230 PKKGSNADIPANAIDN
-1245 AGEQFAILRT
+1245 AGEQFALLRT

-1268 SKQRFVNTGAA
+1268 SKQRFVRTGADFSEHPA
-1279 FAENPVAITSFAATG
+1279 PITWFSGTSSAA
-1294 NATYPWFV
+1294 YPWFV
-1302 WLGDNERI
+1302 WLGNDQRI
-1310 NINASGLV
+1310 NINAGNGLI
-1318 MRTAIQ
+1318 MCTASY
-1324 ATADDGNRFRI
+1324 AKEDAGNQFRI
-1335 QYVKTDAGAT
+1335 QYVKTDAEAT
-1345 AEALEAIIA
+1345 AAALEAIAA
-1354 LETAVAEAQAF
+1354 LEEAIYNAQT
-1365 LNETPNT
+1365 LLDESPIS
-1372 VGYPVEAK
+1372 VGYPTEAQ
-1380 RTEFQS
+1380 RTTLQS
-1386 AIDARASVTAIAD
+1386 AIDACESAGAINSARESFLSTADI
-1399 AKTAFVAATD
+1399 
-1409 VVMPEN
+1409 VMPES
-1415 GKAYKIKA
+1415 GKAYVFTNVHAAGGKKYLNYA
-1423 WWRNR
+1423 EGGLTMMARGDGAANNLPESAKWYCRKMESGQYVFVNSAGKYLVFKGSYDG
-1428 TWPLTFIEDKPVG
+1428 TNDNKGYVNTYDADYSPLTFQKMMTNGVNTTGVVSDYFGMVAFGGKRTTLSNNKD
-1441 YACQTPAYVPVE
+1441 YSY
-1453 NAEPAVFV
+1453 FV
-1461 CRKVAEGEYAFITD
+1461 ITSGGGFEQDGGWFPRYNNNYSTAFIVEE
-1475 NGYYFGWQAADKGN
+1475 
-1489 NTSTDYQVTNN
+1489 VTNYPLAN
-1500 GKLTPNKFKL
+1500 TKLT
-1510 VKAVVANNGAGPKL
+1510 AI
-1524 NNEEVFGKFN
+1524 
-1534 LYGQR
+1534 
-1539 DNAWWHYMFSC
+1539 
-1550 SSKNFHDSGSGI
+1550 DS
-1562 GAGKAYYGN
+1562 
-1571 DAHTVYYTLE
+1571 DDT
-1581 EVSTYTLNQ
+1581 
-1590 VKLTPTSKEKDILLK
+1590 LLK
-1605 GIEDGQTIGT
+1605 GMTPGQTIGT

-1634 EAEQEGSLYLKP
+1634 EVEQEGSLYLKP

-1675 MLPVAGEQVVAISNN
+1675 MLPVAGEQVVEISNN

-1766 NTIYDLSGR
+1766 KIYDLSGR

-1785 YIVNGKKVFIK
+1785 YIINGKKVFIK

>member
-47 KRLTTLDELT
+47 KKLTTLDELT

-69 GTPHEDHEGAFFMMY
+69 GTPHEDHEGAFLMMY

-236 SDFYEFVKEANAT
+236 NDFYEFVKEANAT
-249 YTYGVIP
+249 YTSGVIP

-274 ITGFVNFPFT
+274 ITGFVKFPFT
-284 VSGNNA
+284 VSGNHA

-305 FTVGENNTVK
+305 FTVGESNTVK

-359 KQYLY
+359 GQYLY
-364 TESNSLDLLLSS
+364 TELTSYDLLLS
-376 DTATYFK
+376 DTPTYFK
-383 LNSGAPAGQ
+383 LNSGAPDGQ

-404 TYISYLAESSGKGTT
+404 TYISYITESSGKGTT
-419 STSTLNRAADFLVT
+419 TTNTYGGVANLLVT

-438 ELGGEEAVG
+438 ELGGEDAIG

-544 TAGSTPKNNT
+544 TAGSTPSNNT
-554 YTLANVFPGE
+554 YTIANVFPGE
-564 YTLRYWVCHR
+564 YTLRYWVCNR

-587 TSGSISVTGANYRI
+587 TSGSISVKGANYRI
-601 MFSQPLVNGEFAANT
+601 MFSQPLVNDEFAANT

-647 NNTPTSDNAGL
+647 NNTPPSDNAGL
-658 WAVIGDAENGYK
+658 WAVVGNATDGYK

-675 WGPKYALTTT
+675 WGPKYALKTEG
-685 NYESGDGGSAR
+685 NEDAAR
-696 TYMVPAD
+696 SYMAEV
-703 SASVYDIV
+703 SKSSTYDIV
-711 NVPGSYTF
+711 QQQGDYKF
-719 SVKLRV
+719 YVKVKGETADKYL
-725 DDTDNAYFN
+725 N
-734 YRSGYLGI
+734 YRDGYLAT
-742 WNSGKALG
+742 WNTGLALG
-750 EANSIMTFE
+750 NEGSVMTFE

-768 STETLMNDIKKRWR
+768 STEALMNDIKKRWR
-782 PWIAEPEIGN
+782 PWIAEPEIGT
-792 AYYYLIE
+792 AYYYVIQ

-804 FMMKARLSVFI
+804 FMMQNRLSIFI

-864 NGDGTF
+864 NGNGTF

-888 STAEAAEAAN
+888 STADAAEAAN

-913 RTGNQMVH
+913 KTGAQMIH
-921 LKNNGNPLSIM
+921 LKNNGDPLLVM
-932 NHNDLKDAASR
+932 NYNHIDDDASR
-943 WRVSYSQEAQ
+943 WGVSYSQEAQ

-966 AEVMADTYQANLG
+966 AEVMAATYQANLG

-998 ALASTDFDAAKAMLE
+998 ALASTDFVAAKAMLE
-1013 AAMQAITEEENA
+1013 AAMQAIAAEENA

-1036 TNKHGRGSVV
+1036 TNKNARGSVV
-1046 YDNSVDK
+1046 YDDSEGK
-1053 PVDTNNGNAAYLWHN
+1053 PVDTNNGDAAYLWHN

-1146 ISTSYNGSVITYYAV
+1146 ISTSFYGSVITYYAV

-1169 FDKSAKEFDEE
+1169 FDKSTQEFDEE

-1197 TDLAKLGNAAIYGIS
+1197 TDLTKLGNTAVYGIS
-1212 TARGPIAYISG
+1212 TARGPIAYLTG
-1223 TEGALST
+1223 TENKVST
-1230 PKNSATDVEANAIEN
+1230 PKKGSNADIPANAIDN
-1245 AGEQFAILRT
+1245 AGEQFALLRT

-1268 SKQRFVNTGAA
+1268 SKQRFVRTGADFSEHPA
-1279 FAENPVAITSFAATG
+1279 PITWFSGTSSAA
-1294 NATYPWFV
+1294 YPWFV
-1302 WLGDNERI
+1302 WLGNDQRI
-1310 NINASGLV
+1310 NINAGNGLI
-1318 MRTAIQ
+1318 MCTASY
-1324 ATADDGNRFRI
+1324 AKEDAGNQFRI
-1335 QYVKTDAGAT
+1335 QYVKTDAEAT
-1345 AEALEAIIA
+1345 AAALEAIAA
-1354 LETAVAEAQAF
+1354 LEEAIYNAQT
-1365 LNETPNT
+1365 LLDESPIS
-1372 VGYPVEAK
+1372 VGYPTEAQ
-1380 RTEFQS
+1380 RTTLQS
-1386 AIDARASVTAIAD
+1386 AIDACESAGAINSARESFLSTADI
-1399 AKTAFVAATD
+1399 
-1409 VVMPEN
+1409 VMPES
-1415 GKAYKIKA
+1415 GKAYVFTNVHAAGGKKYLNYA
-1423 WWRNR
+1423 EGGLTMMARGDGAANNLPESAKWYCRKMESGQYVFVNSAGKYLVFKGSNAG
-1428 TWPLTFIEDKPVG
+1428 TNGNKGYFNTYDADYSPLTFQKMMTNGGNTMGVVSDYFGMVAFGGKRTTLSNNKD
-1441 YACQTPAYVPVE
+1441 YSY
-1453 NAEPAVFV
+1453 FV
-1461 CRKVAEGEYAFITD
+1461 ITSGGEFQQDGGWFPRYDNNYSTAFIVEE
-1475 NGYYFGWQAADKGN
+1475 
-1489 NTSTDYQVTNN
+1489 VTNYPLAN
-1500 GKLTPNKFKL
+1500 TKLT
-1510 VKAVVANNGAGPKL
+1510 AI
-1524 NNEEVFGKFN
+1524 
-1534 LYGQR
+1534 
-1539 DNAWWHYMFSC
+1539 
-1550 SSKNFHDSGSGI
+1550 DS
-1562 GAGKAYYGN
+1562 
-1571 DAHTVYYTLE
+1571 DDT
-1581 EVSTYTLNQ
+1581 
-1590 VKLTPTSKEKDILLK
+1590 LLK
-1605 GIEDGQTIGT
+1605 GMTPGQTIGT

-1690 EFANSAMGNVVIGDY
+1690 EFANSAMGDVVIGDY

>member
-47 KRLTTLDELT
+47 KKLTTLDELT

-69 GTPHEDHEGAFFMMY
+69 GTPHEDHEGAFLMMY

-236 SDFYEFVKEANAT
+236 NDFYEFVKEANAI
-249 YTYGVIP
+249 YTSGVIP

-274 ITGFVNFPFT
+274 ITGFVKFPFT
-284 VSGNNA
+284 VSGNHA

-305 FTVGENNTVK
+305 FTVGENNTIK

-359 KQYLY
+359 GQYLY
-364 TESNSLDLLLSS
+364 TELTSYDLLLS
-376 DTATYFK
+376 DTPTYFK
-383 LNSGAPAGQ
+383 LNSGAPDGQ

-404 TYISYLAESSGKGTT
+404 TYVSYLAESSGKGTT
-419 STSTLNRAADFLVT
+419 TTNTYGGVANLLVT

-438 ELGGEEAVG
+438 ELGGEDAIG

-508 VTATFQYA
+508 VTATFEYA
-516 KGSDQLVILGV
+516 KGSDPLVILGV

-544 TAGSTPKNNT
+544 TAGSTPSNNT
-554 YTLANVFPGE
+554 YTIANVFPGE

-587 TSGSISVTGANYRI
+587 TSGSISVKGANYRI
-601 MFSQPLVNGEFAANT
+601 MFSQPLVNDEFAANT
-616 TWFRLRLHDE
+616 TWFRLRLHDK

-647 NNTPTSDNAGL
+647 NNTPPSDNAGL
-658 WAVIGDAENGYK
+658 WAVVGNATDGYK

-675 WGPKYALTTT
+675 WGPKYALKTEG
-685 NYESGDGGSAR
+685 NEDAAR
-696 TYMVPAD
+696 SYMAEV
-703 SASVYDIV
+703 SKSSTYDIV
-711 NVPGSYTF
+711 QQQGDYKF
-719 SVKLRV
+719 YVKVKGETADKYL
-725 DDTDNAYFN
+725 N
-734 YRSGYLGI
+734 YRDGYLAT
-742 WNSGKALG
+742 WNTGLALG
-750 EANSIMTFE
+750 NEGSVMTFE

-768 STETLMNDIKKRWR
+768 STEALMNDIKKRWR
-782 PWIAEPEIGN
+782 PWIAEPEIGT
-792 AYYYLIE
+792 AYYYVIQ

-804 FMMKARLSVFI
+804 FMMQNRLSIFI

-864 NGDGTF
+864 NGNGTF

-888 STAEAAEAAN
+888 TTADVAEAAN

-913 RTGNQMVH
+913 KTGAQMIH
-921 LKNNGNPLSIM
+921 LKNNGDPLLVM
-932 NHNDLKDAASR
+932 NYNHIEDDASR
-943 WRVSYSQEAQ
+943 WGVSYSQEAQ

-966 AEVMADTYQANLG
+966 AEVMAATYQANLG

-998 ALASTDFDAAKAMLE
+998 ALASTDFVAAKAMLE
-1013 AAMQAITEEENA
+1013 AAMQAITAEENA
-1025 PLFPTDCYFTI
+1025 PLFPTDCYFII
-1036 TNKHGRGSVV
+1036 TNKNARGSVV
-1046 YDNSVDK
+1046 YDDSEGK
-1053 PVDTNNGNAAYLWHN
+1053 PVDTNNGDAAYLWHN

-1146 ISTSYNGSVITYYAV
+1146 ISTSFYGSVITYYAV

-1169 FDKSAKEFDEE
+1169 FDKSTQEFDEE
-1180 LYKEMEKKV
+1180 LYKEMEKKA

-1197 TDLAKLGNAAIYGIS
+1197 TDLTKLGNTAVYGIS
-1212 TARGPIAYISG
+1212 TARGPIAYLTG
-1223 TEGALST
+1223 TENKVST
-1230 PKNSATDVEANAIEN
+1230 PKKGSNADIPANAIDN
-1245 AGEQFAILRT
+1245 AGEQFALLRT

-1268 SKQRFVNTGAA
+1268 SKQRFVRTGADFSEHPA
-1279 FAENPVAITSFAATG
+1279 PITWFSGTSSAA
-1294 NATYPWFV
+1294 YPWFV
-1302 WLGDNERI
+1302 WLGNDQRI
-1310 NINASGLV
+1310 NINAGNGLI
-1318 MRTAIQ
+1318 MCTASY
-1324 ATADDGNRFRI
+1324 AKEDAGNQFRI
-1335 QYVKTDAGAT
+1335 QYVKTDAEAT
-1345 AEALEAIIA
+1345 AAALEAIA
-1354 LETAVAEAQAF
+1354 LMEEAIYNAQT
-1365 LNETPNT
+1365 LLDESPIS
-1372 VGYPVEAK
+1372 VGYPTEAQ
-1380 RTEFQS
+1380 RTTLQS
-1386 AIDARASVTAIAD
+1386 AIDACESAGAINSARESFLSTADI
-1399 AKTAFVAATD
+1399 
-1409 VVMPEN
+1409 VMPES
-1415 GKAYKIKA
+1415 GKAYVFTNVHAAGGKKYLNYA
-1423 WWRNR
+1423 EGGLTMMARGDGAANNLPESAKWYCRKMESGQYVFVNSAGKYLVFKGSNAG
-1428 TWPLTFIEDKPVG
+1428 TNGNKGYFNTYDADYSPLTFQKMMTNGGNTMGVVSDYFGMVAFGGKRTTLSNNKD
-1441 YACQTPAYVPVE
+1441 YSY
-1453 NAEPAVFV
+1453 FV
-1461 CRKVAEGEYAFITD
+1461 ITSGGEFQQDGGWFPRYDNNYSTAFIVEE
-1475 NGYYFGWQAADKGN
+1475 
-1489 NTSTDYQVTNN
+1489 VTNYPLAN
-1500 GKLTPNKFKL
+1500 TKLT
-1510 VKAVVANNGAGPKL
+1510 AI
-1524 NNEEVFGKFN
+1524 
-1534 LYGQR
+1534 
-1539 DNAWWHYMFSC
+1539 
-1550 SSKNFHDSGSGI
+1550 DS
-1562 GAGKAYYGN
+1562 
-1571 DAHTVYYTLE
+1571 DDT
-1581 EVSTYTLNQ
+1581 
-1590 VKLTPTSKEKDILLK
+1590 LLK
-1605 GIEDGQTIGT
+1605 GMTPGQTIGT

-1675 MLPVAGEQVVAISNN
+1675 MLPVAGEQVVEISNN
-1690 EFANSAMGNVVIGDY
+1690 EFANSAMGDVVIGDY

>member
-47 KRLTTLDELT
+47 KKLTTLDELT

-69 GTPHEDHEGAFFMMY
+69 GTPHEDHEGAFLMMY

-126 MSAGGKCYVGE
+126 MSAGDKCYVGE

-180 PQDGTHTINRSS
+180 PQDGTHTINRSQ

-236 SDFYEFVKEANAT
+236 NDFYEFVKKANAT
-249 YTYGVIP
+249 YTSGVIP
-256 ENYGVS
+256 ENYGLS

-274 ITGFVNFPFT
+274 ITGFVKFPFT

-359 KQYLY
+359 GQYLY
-364 TESNSLDLLLSS
+364 TESNSLDLLLS
-376 DTATYFK
+376 DTPTYFK
-383 LNSGAPAGQ
+383 LNSGAPDGQ

-404 TYISYLAESSGKGTT
+404 TYVSYITESSGKGTT
-419 STSTLNRAADFLVT
+419 TTNTYGGVANLLVT

-438 ELGGEEAVG
+438 ELGGEDAIG

-478 SADHEGLM
+478 RADHEGLM
-486 TGNSNHLLYCAETGI
+486 TENSNHLLYCAETGI
-501 TVTKLDS
+501 TVTKLDN
-508 VTATFQYA
+508 VTATFNYV
-516 KGSDQLVILGV
+516 KGSDQLVIFGV
-527 DIVNNIGEA
+527 DILNNVGE
-536 VYSDYHLG
+536 VVDSDYHLG
-544 TAGSTPKNNT
+544 TAGSTPSNNT
-554 YTLANVFPGE
+554 YTIANVFPGQ

-601 MFSQPLVNGEFAANT
+601 MFSQPLVNDEFAANT

-637 MDDNNHLKLT
+637 MDDNNYLKLT
-647 NNTPTSDNAGL
+647 NNTPPSDNAGL

-685 NYESGDGGSAR
+685 GYETGNGGDAR
-696 TYMVPAD
+696 TYMVPAAEAV
-703 SASVYDIV
+703 SYDIEQ
-711 NVPGSYTF
+711 VPGSYKF
-719 SVKLRV
+719 SVKMHG
-725 DDTDNAYFN
+725 TDNAYFN
-734 YRSGYLGI
+734 YRGGYLGI
-742 WNSGKALG
+742 WNSGDALG

-759 TVNMEGWDE
+759 TVHMDGWDE
-768 STETLMNDIKKRWR
+768 ASEALMNDIKKRWR
-782 PWIAEPEIGN
+782 PWIAEPEIGT
-792 AYYYLIE
+792 AYYYVIQN
-799 DADFA
+799 ADFA
-804 FMMKARLSVFI
+804 FMMQNRLSIFI

-839 AVHSDSKVAGIAAT
+839 AVKDDGKVGGIVAT
-853 ETIQDYLQLFH
+853 ESIRDYVQLFH
-864 NGDGTF
+864 NGNGTF

-878 RYLKTPDNAE
+878 KYLMTPDNAQA
-888 STAEAAEAAN
+888 TASADSAAN

-904 EDEEGIVAF
+904 GDEEGIVAF
-913 RTGNQMVH
+913 TTGGQTIH
-921 LKNNGNPLSIM
+921 LKNTEPFDVMSYGIGDP
-932 NHNDLKDAASR
+932 ASR
-943 WRVSYSQEAQ
+943 WNVSYSQEAQ
-953 DLVGVIATARARY
+953 DLVETIATARERY
-966 AEVMADTYQANLG
+966 AALQDAAYQANLG
-979 VPGYATAATVAALN
+979 VPGYAGAATVGALN

-998 ALASTDFDAAKAMLE
+998 ALAATDFVAAKAMLE
-1013 AAMQAITEEENA
+1013 AAMQAITAEENA
-1025 PLFPTDCYFTI
+1025 PLFPTDCYFII
-1036 TNKHGRGSVV
+1036 TNKNARGSVV
-1046 YDNSVDK
+1046 YDNSGDK
-1053 PVDTNNGNAAYLWHN
+1053 PVDTNNGDAAYLWHN
-1068 TSVDAANV
+1068 TSVDAENV

-1146 ISTSYNGSVITYYAV
+1146 ISTSYYGSVITYYAV

-1197 TDLAKLGNAAIYGIS
+1197 TDLTKLGNTAIYGIS
-1212 TARGPIAYISG
+1212 TSRGPIAYLTG
-1223 TEGALST
+1223 TENKVST
-1230 PKNSATDVEANAIEN
+1230 PKKGSNADIPANAIDN
-1245 AGEQFAILRT
+1245 AGEQFALLRT

-1268 SKQRFVNTGAA
+1268 SKQRFVRTGADFSEHPA
-1279 FAENPVAITSFAATG
+1279 PITWFSGTSSAA
-1294 NATYPWFV
+1294 YPWFV
-1302 WLGDNERI
+1302 WLGNDQRI
-1310 NINASGLV
+1310 NINAGNGLI
-1318 MRTAIQ
+1318 MCTASY
-1324 ATADDGNRFRI
+1324 AKEDAGNQFRI
-1335 QYVKTDAGAT
+1335 QYVKTDAEAT
-1345 AEALEAIIA
+1345 AAALEAIAA
-1354 LETAVAEAQAF
+1354 LEEAIYNAQT
-1365 LNETPNT
+1365 LLDESPIS
-1372 VGYPVEAK
+1372 VGYPTEAQ
-1380 RTEFQS
+1380 RTTLQS
-1386 AIDARASVTAIAD
+1386 AIDACESAGAINSARESFLSTADII
-1399 AKTAFVAATD
+1399 
-1409 VVMPEN
+1409 MPES
-1415 GKAYKIKA
+1415 GKAYVFTNVHAAGGKKYLNYA
-1423 WWRNR
+1423 EGGLTMMARGDGAANNLPESAKWYCRKMESGQYVFVNSAGKYLVFKGFNAG
-1428 TWPLTFIEDKPVG
+1428 TNGNKGYFNTYDADYSPLTFQKMMTNGGNTIGVVSDYFGMVAFGGKRTTLSNNKD
-1441 YACQTPAYVPVE
+1441 YSY
-1453 NAEPAVFV
+1453 FV
-1461 CRKVAEGEYAFITD
+1461 ITSGGEFQQDGGWFPRYDNDYSTAFIVEE
-1475 NGYYFGWQAADKGN
+1475 
-1489 NTSTDYQVTNN
+1489 VTNYPLAN
-1500 GKLTPNKFKL
+1500 TKLT
-1510 VKAVVANNGAGPKL
+1510 AI
-1524 NNEEVFGKFN
+1524 
-1534 LYGQR
+1534 
-1539 DNAWWHYMFSC
+1539 
-1550 SSKNFHDSGSGI
+1550 DS
-1562 GAGKAYYGN
+1562 
-1571 DAHTVYYTLE
+1571 DDT
-1581 EVSTYTLNQ
+1581 
-1590 VKLTPTSKEKDILLK
+1590 LLK
-1605 GIEDGQTIGT
+1605 GMTPGQTIGT

-1675 MLPVAGEQVVAISNN
+1675 MLPVAGEQVVEISNN
-1690 EFANSAMGNVVIGDY
+1690 EFANSAMGDVVIGDY

-1744 FVMNF
+1744 FVINF

>member
-47 KRLTTLDELT
+47 KKLTTLDELM

-69 GTPHEDHEGAFFMMY
+69 GTPHEDHEGAFLMMY

-126 MSAGGKCYVGE
+126 ISAGDKCYVGE

-212 KYVEC
+212 KYVEDA
-217 DVTLT
+217 DVTLVGPAGNEIVTKHT
-222 GPSGNTFTTWQEGW
+222 GWC
-236 SDFYEFVKEANAT
+236 DFYEFVKYSGSTTNA
-249 YTYGVIP
+249 I
-256 ENYGVS
+256 NYGVS
-262 LSNMYYHEASNE
+262 LLNADYHEETNQ
-274 ITGFVNFPFT
+274 ITAYIQYPFP
-284 VSGNNA
+284 VSGNHA
-290 QIPVH
+290 KVPVH
-295 INPMGEESKR
+295 LCPTANKDVRISIVDGQL
-305 FTVGENNTVK
+305 K
-315 VITKPDGEPT
+315 VVEKPDG
-325 EGDGWYKNQE
+325 GWVKDYN
-335 NQWYIIPHLDE
+335 NQWYIYSKFED
-346 NRQMSYTIQNVAT
+346 NNFTYAIQNVKTQEYINFVAPNREVT
-359 KQYLY
+359 LGDAPCYFTLAGNSAGDNFYFQMYKNGTSNYYLFGDVEDYYSWGKLQCSAY
-364 TESNSLDLLLSS
+364 T
-376 DTATYFK
+376 
-383 LNSGAPAGQ
+383 
-392 VRFSTYYTGPYS
+392 VYS
-404 TYISYLAESSGKGTT
+404 TAESVNGRK
-419 STSTLNRAADFLVT
+419 FLVPRV
-433 TISGE
+433 SGE
-438 ELGGEEAVG
+438 ELDGVDAIG
-447 FVRRYTNGTSF
+447 FTRYYHEDTYF
-458 WDGGQVDLDDAP
+458 WDAG
-470 VHLIEVFN
+470 EVNVN
-478 SADHEGLM
+478 SAPKGVKALFSSSDHEDFNAQGAD
-486 TGNSNHLLYCAETGI
+486 HRLYSAETGI
-501 TVTKLDS
+501 TVTKVGD
-508 VTATFQYA
+508 VTATFEYISG
-516 KGSDQLVILGV
+516 KNGLLILGV
-527 DIVNNIGEA
+527 DVVNNIGQA
-536 VYSDYHLG
+536 IAFDYHPG
-544 TAGSTPKNNT
+544 MAAKAPYAENNV
-554 YTLANVFPGE
+554 YTLHDVPMGE
-564 YTLRYWVCHR
+564 YTLRYWVCSR
-574 TDNEANKNHNLNN
+574 VDKDADEGHNLKN
-587 TSGSISVTGANYRI
+587 TRGKITVEGANYRI
-601 MFSQPLVNGEFAANT
+601 MYSQPLVNGQFAANT
-616 TWFRLRLHDE
+616 TWFRMRLHDD

-647 NNTPTSDNAGL
+647 NNTPPSDNAGL

-685 NYESGDGGSAR
+685 GYETGDGGDAR
-696 TYMVPAD
+696 TYMVPAAEAV
-703 SASVYDIV
+703 SYDIKQ
-711 NVPGSYTF
+711 VPGSYMF
-719 SVKLRV
+719 SVKMHG
-725 DDTDNAYFN
+725 TDNAYFN
-734 YRSGYLGI
+734 YRGGYLGI
-742 WNSGKALG
+742 WNSGDALG
-750 EANSIMTFE
+750 EENSIMTFE

-768 STETLMNDIKKRWR
+768 STEALMNDIKKRWC
-782 PWIAEPEIGN
+782 PWIAEPEIGT
-792 AYYYLIE
+792 AYYYVIQ

-804 FMMKARLSVFI
+804 FMMQNRLSIFI

-864 NGDGTF
+864 NGNGTF

-888 STAEAAEAAN
+888 TTADAAEAAN

-913 RTGNQMVH
+913 KTGAQMIH
-921 LKNNGNPLSIM
+921 LKNNGDPLLVM
-932 NHNDLKDAASR
+932 DYNHIDDDASR
-943 WRVSYSQEAQ
+943 WGVSYSQEAQ

-966 AEVMADTYQANLG
+966 AEVMAATYQANFG

-998 ALASTDFDAAKAMLE
+998 ALASTDFVAAKAMLE
-1013 AAMQAITEEENA
+1013 AAMQAIAAEENA

-1036 TNKHGRGSVV
+1036 TNKNARGSVV
-1046 YDNSVDK
+1046 YDDSEGK
-1053 PVDTNNGNAAYLWHN
+1053 PVDTNNGDAAYLWHN

-1146 ISTSYNGSVITYYAV
+1146 ISTSFYGSVITYYAE

-1197 TDLAKLGNAAIYGIS
+1197 TDLTKLGNTAVYGIS
-1212 TARGPIAYISG
+1212 TSRGPIAYLTG
-1223 TEGALST
+1223 TENKVST
-1230 PKNSATDVEANAIEN
+1230 PKKGSNADIPANAIDN
-1245 AGEQFAILRT
+1245 AGEQFALLRT

-1268 SKQRFVNTGAA
+1268 SKQRFVRTGADFSEHPA
-1279 FAENPVAITSFAATG
+1279 PITWFSGTSSAA
-1294 NATYPWFV
+1294 YPWFV
-1302 WLGDNERI
+1302 WLGNDQRI
-1310 NINASGLV
+1310 NINAGNGLI
-1318 MRTAIQ
+1318 MCTASY
-1324 ATADDGNRFRI
+1324 AKEDAGNQFRI
-1335 QYVKTDAGAT
+1335 QYVKTDAEAT
-1345 AEALEAIIA
+1345 AAALEAIAA
-1354 LETAVAEAQAF
+1354 LEEAIYNAQT
-1365 LNETPNT
+1365 LLDESPIS
-1372 VGYPVEAK
+1372 VGYPTEAQ
-1380 RTEFQS
+1380 RTTLQS
-1386 AIDARASVTAIAD
+1386 AIDACESAGAINSARESFLSTADI
-1399 AKTAFVAATD
+1399 
-1409 VVMPEN
+1409 VMPES
-1415 GKAYKIKA
+1415 GKAYVFTNVHAAGGKKYLNYA
-1423 WWRNR
+1423 EGGLTMMARGDGAANNLPESAKWYCRKMESGQYVFVNSAGKYLVFKGSYDG
-1428 TWPLTFIEDKPVG
+1428 TNDNKGYVNTYDADYSPLTFQKMMTNGVNTTGVVSDYFGMVAFGGKRTTLSNNKD
-1441 YACQTPAYVPVE
+1441 YSY
-1453 NAEPAVFV
+1453 FV
-1461 CRKVAEGEYAFITD
+1461 ITSGGGFEQDGGWFPRYNNNYSTAFIVEE
-1475 NGYYFGWQAADKGN
+1475 
-1489 NTSTDYQVTNN
+1489 VTNYPLAN
-1500 GKLTPNKFKL
+1500 TKLT
-1510 VKAVVANNGAGPKL
+1510 AI
-1524 NNEEVFGKFN
+1524 
-1534 LYGQR
+1534 
-1539 DNAWWHYMFSC
+1539 
-1550 SSKNFHDSGSGI
+1550 DS
-1562 GAGKAYYGN
+1562 
-1571 DAHTVYYTLE
+1571 DDT
-1581 EVSTYTLNQ
+1581 
-1590 VKLTPTSKEKDILLK
+1590 LLK
-1605 GIEDGQTIGT
+1605 GMTPGQTIGT

-1634 EAEQEGSLYLKP
+1634 EVEQEGSLYLKP

-1675 MLPVAGEQVVAISNN
+1675 MLPVAGEQVVEISNN

-1766 NTIYDLSGR
+1766 KIYDLSGR

-1785 YIVNGKKVFIK
+1785 YIINGKKVFIK

>member
-15 LGIQAQANDADAV
+15 LGIQAQASDADAV

-69 GTPHEDHEGAFFMMY
+69 GTPHEDHEGAFLMMY

-126 MSAGGKCYVGE
+126 MSAGDKCYVGE

-180 PQDGTHTINRSS
+180 PQDGTHTINRSQ

-222 GPSGNTFTTWQEGW
+222 GPSGNTFKTHQEGW
-236 SDFYEFVKEANAT
+236 SDFYEFIKQSNADPVS
-249 YTYGVIP
+249 GVIP
-256 ENYGVS
+256 ENYGVK

-274 ITGFVNFPFT
+274 ITGFIKFPFS
-284 VSGNNA
+284 VSGNHVN
-290 QIPVH
+290 IPVH
-295 INPMGEESKR
+295 LNPSGDENKR
-305 FTVGENNTVK
+305 FTVDENNTVK
-315 VITKPDGEPT
+315 VITKPDGEPK
-325 EGDGWYKNQE
+325 EGDGWYKNE
-335 NQWYIIPHLDE
+335 KNQWYIIPHLDE
-346 NRQMSYTIQNVAT
+346 NRQLSYTIQNRAT

-364 TESNSLDLLLSS
+364 TESNSLDLLLSD
-376 DTATYFK
+376 DTPTYFK
-383 LNSGAPAGQ
+383 LNSGAPDGQ
-392 VRFSTYYTGPYS
+392 VRFSTYYTKNNT
-404 TYISYLAESSGKGTT
+404 TYVSYLAESSGKGTT
-419 STSTLNRAADFLVT
+419 STSTWNKVANFLVT

-438 ELGGEEAVG
+438 ELGGEDAIG

-458 WDGGQVDLDDAP
+458 WDGGQVNLEDAP
-470 VHLIEVFN
+470 VHLVEVFN
-478 SADHEGLM
+478 RADHEGLM
-486 TGNSNHLLYCAETGI
+486 TESSNHLLYCAETGI
-501 TVTKLDS
+501 TVTKLDN
-508 VTATFQYA
+508 VTATFNYV
-516 KGSDQLVILGV
+516 KGSDQLVIFGV
-527 DIVNNIGEA
+527 DILNQIGE
-536 VYSDYHLG
+536 VVDSDYHLG
-544 TAGSTPKNNT
+544 TAGSTPSNNT
-554 YTLANVFPGE
+554 YTIANVFPGE

-647 NNTPTSDNAGL
+647 NNTPPSDNAGL
-658 WAVIGDAENGYK
+658 WAVVGNATDGYK

-675 WGPKYALTTT
+675 WGPKYALSTTG
-685 NYESGDGGSAR
+685 YETGNGGSAR

-734 YRSGYLGI
+734 YRDGYLGI
-742 WNSGKALG
+742 WNSGDALG

-768 STETLMNDIKKRWR
+768 STEALMNDIKKRWR
-782 PWIAEPEIGN
+782 PWIAEPEIGT
-792 AYYYLIE
+792 AYYYVIQ

-804 FMMKARLSVFI
+804 FMMQNRLSIFI

-823 FANIDTASS
+823 FANIDTDD
-832 NRTGKIL
+832 NKNPTIRTGKIL

-864 NGDGTF
+864 NGNGTF

-888 STAEAAEAAN
+888 TTADVAEAAN

-913 RTGNQMVH
+913 KTGAQMIH
-921 LKNNGNPLSIM
+921 LKNNGDPLLVM
-932 NHNDLKDAASR
+932 NYNHIEDDASR
-943 WRVSYSQEAQ
+943 WGVSYSQEAQ

-966 AEVMADTYQANLG
+966 AEVMAATYQANLG

-998 ALASTDFDAAKAMLE
+998 ALASTDFVAAKAMLE

-1025 PLFPTDCYFTI
+1025 PLFPIDCYFTI
-1036 TNKHGRGSVV
+1036 TNKNGRGSVV
-1046 YDNSVDK
+1046 YDDAADK
-1053 PVDTNNGNAAYLWHN
+1053 PVDTANGNAAYLWHN

-1101 ASPAGKGT
+1101 ASPVGKGT

-1132 DKYFHIQGGSKTMS
+1132 DKYFHIQGGDKTMS
-1146 ISTSYNGSVITYYAV
+1146 ISTSYYGSVITYYAV

-1212 TARGPIAYISG
+1212 TSRGPIAYLTG
-1223 TEGALST
+1223 TENKVST
-1230 PKNSATDVEANAIEN
+1230 PKKGSNADIPANAIDN
-1245 AGEQFAILRT
+1245 AGEQFALLRT

-1268 SKQRFVNTGAA
+1268 SKQRFVRTGADFSEHPA
-1279 FAENPVAITSFAATG
+1279 PITWFSGTSSAA
-1294 NATYPWFV
+1294 YPWFV
-1302 WLGDNERI
+1302 WLGNDQRI
-1310 NINASGLV
+1310 NINAGNGLI
-1318 MRTAIQ
+1318 MCTASY
-1324 ATADDGNRFRI
+1324 AKEDAGNQFRI
-1335 QYVKTDAGAT
+1335 QYVKTDAEAT
-1345 AEALEAIIA
+1345 AAALEAIA
-1354 LETAVAEAQAF
+1354 LMEEAILKAQT
-1365 LNETPNT
+1365 LLDETPHS
-1372 VGYPVEAK
+1372 VGYPTEAQHTTLQGVLDACESVQAINAASDAFLSSTDIIQPGSGK
-1380 RTEFQS
+1380 VYVFTNVHPASGKKYLNYTEGGLTMEARGEGAASSLPQTAKWYCRTLPDGRHVFVNTAGKYLVFKGSS
-1386 AIDARASVTAIAD
+1386 AGTNGNKGYVDAYD
-1399 AKTAFVAATD
+1399 A
-1409 VVMPEN
+1409 E
-1415 GKAYKIKA
+1415 YS
-1423 WWRNR
+1423 
-1428 TWPLTFIEDKPVG
+1428 PLTFQKMVTGGNTTGGVMSDFFG
-1441 YACQTPAYVPVE
+1441 
-1453 NAEPAVFV
+1453 
-1461 CRKVAEGEYAFITD
+1461 KVAFGGNRTNLSNGKKYSYFVVTAADGFEQDGGWVPRYDNSYSTAFIVEEAG
-1475 NGYYFGWQAADKGN
+1475 NYPLAD
-1489 NTSTDYQVTNN
+1489 T
-1500 GKLTPNKFKL
+1500 KLT
-1510 VKAVVANNGAGPKL
+1510 AV
-1524 NNEEVFGKFN
+1524 
-1534 LYGQR
+1534 
-1539 DNAWWHYMFSC
+1539 
-1550 SSKNFHDSGSGI
+1550 
-1562 GAGKAYYGN
+1562 
-1571 DAHTVYYTLE
+1571 DADDTL
-1581 EVSTYTLNQ
+1581 LGGM
-1590 VKLTPTSKEKDILLK
+1590 TP
-1605 GIEDGQTIGT
+1605 GQTIGT

-1621 TVIPEGVK
+1621 TVLPEGVM
-1629 AYYAK
+1629 AYRAE
-1634 EAEQEGSLYLKP
+1634 EAEQSGTAYLKP
-1646 VESGVLPA
+1646 IAGGVVPA

-1660 VGELGEG
+1660 VGTPDDQGT
-1667 GQAVTLAS
+1667 APTLIN
-1675 MLPVAGEQVVAISNN
+1675 MLPVAGEQVVALSSNQ
-1690 EFANSAMGNVVIGDY
+1690 FANSAMGDVVIGDY

-1710 NGTEGIG
+1710 NGSEGIG
-1717 IYKAKAGTK
+1717 IYKAKPGTK

-1736 VSATAARS
+1736 LSATAARS
-1744 FVMNF
+1744 FTMHF
-1749 GSVATDVE
+1749 GAATAVDAPLAAPPAEAAV
-1757 TTLTESALE
+1757 
-1766 NTIYDLSGR
+1766 YDLSGR
-1775 RVNEVTKGGI
+1775 RITQAPKSGV
-1785 YIVNGKKVFIK
+1785 YIVNGKKVWIK

>member
-47 KRLTTLDELT
+47 KKLTTLDELT
-57 EGKRIMIQHSHI
+57 EGKRIMIQHSHV
-69 GTPHEDHEGAFFMMY
+69 GTPHEDHEGAFLMMY

-121 QTAHM
+121 QTARM
-126 MSAGGKCYVGE
+126 MSAGDKCYVGE

-180 PQDGTHTINRSS
+180 PQDGTHTINRSQ

-236 SDFYEFVKEANAT
+236 NDFYEFVKEANAT
-249 YTYGVIP
+249 YTSGVIP

-274 ITGFVNFPFT
+274 ITGFVKFPFT

-359 KQYLY
+359 GQYLY
-364 TESNSLDLLLSS
+364 TESNSLDLLLS
-376 DTATYFK
+376 DTPTYFK
-383 LNSGAPAGQ
+383 LNSGAPDGQ

-404 TYISYLAESSGKGTT
+404 TYVSYLAESSGKGTT
-419 STSTLNRAADFLVT
+419 TTNTYGGVANLLVT

-438 ELGGEEAVG
+438 ELGGEEAIG

-458 WDGGQVDLDDAP
+458 WDGGQVNFEDAP

-478 SADHEGLM
+478 RADHEGLM

-501 TVTKLDS
+501 TVTKLDN
-508 VTATFQYA
+508 VTATFNYV
-516 KGSDQLVILGV
+516 KGSDQLVIFGV
-527 DIVNNIGEA
+527 DILNNIGE
-536 VYSDYHLG
+536 VVDSDYHLG
-544 TAGSTPKNNT
+544 TAGSTPSNNT
-554 YTLANVFPGE
+554 YTIANVFPGQ

-601 MFSQPLVNGEFAANT
+601 MFSQPLVNDEFAANT

-647 NNTPTSDNAGL
+647 NNTPPSDNAGL

-675 WGPKYALTTT
+675 WGPKYALATT

-734 YRSGYLGI
+734 YRGGYLGI
-742 WNSGKALG
+742 WNSSAALG

-768 STETLMNDIKKRWR
+768 STEALMNDIKKRWR
-782 PWIAEPEIGN
+782 PWIAEPEIGT
-792 AYYYLIE
+792 AYYYVIQ

-804 FMMKARLSVFI
+804 FMMQNRLSIFI

-839 AVHSDSKVAGIAAT
+839 AVKDDGKVGGIVAT
-853 ETIQDYLQLFH
+853 ESIRDYVQLFH
-864 NGDGTF
+864 NGNGTF

-878 RYLKTPDNAE
+878 KYLMTPDNAKA
-888 STAEAAEAAN
+888 TASADSAAN
-898 FTYDMY
+898 YTYDMY
-904 EDEEGIVAF
+904 GDEEGIVAF
-913 RTGNQMVH
+913 TTGGQTIH
-921 LKNNGNPLSIM
+921 LKNTSPFDVMSYGIGDP
-932 NHNDLKDAASR
+932 ASR
-943 WRVSYSQEAQ
+943 WNVSYSQEAQ
-953 DLVGVIATARARY
+953 DLVETIATARERY
-966 AEVMADTYQANLG
+966 AALQDAAYQANLG
-979 VPGYATAATVAALN
+979 VPGYAGAATVGALN

-998 ALASTDFDAAKAMLE
+998 ALAATDFVAAKAMLE

-1025 PLFPTDCYFTI
+1025 PLFPTDCYFII
-1036 TNKHGRGSVV
+1036 TNKNARGSVV
-1046 YDNSVDK
+1046 YDDAADK
-1053 PVDTNNGNAAYLWHN
+1053 PVDTNNGDAAYLWHN
-1068 TSVDAANV
+1068 TSVDAENV

-1146 ISTSYNGSVITYYAV
+1146 ISTSYYGSVITYYAV

-1197 TDLAKLGNAAIYGIS
+1197 TDLTKLGNTAIYGIS
-1212 TARGPIAYISG
+1212 TSRGPIAYLTG
-1223 TEGALST
+1223 TENKVST
-1230 PKNSATDVEANAIEN
+1230 PKKGSNADIPANAIDN
-1245 AGEQFAILRT
+1245 AGEQFALLRT

-1268 SKQRFVNTGAA
+1268 SKQRFVRTGADFSEHPA
-1279 FAENPVAITSFAATG
+1279 PITWFSGTSSAA
-1294 NATYPWFV
+1294 YPWFV
-1302 WLGDNERI
+1302 WLGNDQRI
-1310 NINASGLV
+1310 NINAGNGLI
-1318 MRTAIQ
+1318 MCTASY
-1324 ATADDGNRFRI
+1324 AKEDAGNQFRI
-1335 QYVKTDAGAT
+1335 QYVKTDAEAT
-1345 AEALEAIIA
+1345 AAALEAIA
-1354 LETAVAEAQAF
+1354 LMEEAILKAQT
-1365 LNETPNT
+1365 LLDETPLS
-1372 VGYPVEAK
+1372 VGYPTEAQH
-1380 RTEFQS
+1380 TTLQGT
-1386 AIDARASVTAIAD
+1386 IDACESAQAINAASDAFLSSTDIIQPSSGKVYVFTNVHPAGGKKYLNYTEGGLTMEARGEGAAASLPQTAKWYCRTLPDGRHVFVNTAGKYLVLKGYNTSGGTNGNKGYVDAYDATFSPITFHKMKAATNTDAQYTPAD
-1399 AKTAFVAATD
+1399 YFGLVAFGAARNDGNGNSYFNITAAGGFQQDTGWTLRYTDSYSTAFIVEEAG
-1409 VVMPEN
+1409 N
-1415 GKAYKIKA
+1415 Y
-1423 WWRNR
+1423 
-1428 TWPLTFIEDKPVG
+1428 PL
-1441 YACQTPAYVPVE
+1441 
-1453 NAEPAVFV
+1453 
-1461 CRKVAEGEYAFITD
+1461 
-1475 NGYYFGWQAADKGN
+1475 AD
-1489 NTSTDYQVTNN
+1489 T
-1500 GKLTPNKFKL
+1500 KLT
-1510 VKAVVANNGAGPKL
+1510 AV
-1524 NNEEVFGKFN
+1524 
-1534 LYGQR
+1534 
-1539 DNAWWHYMFSC
+1539 
-1550 SSKNFHDSGSGI
+1550 
-1562 GAGKAYYGN
+1562 
-1571 DAHTVYYTLE
+1571 DADDTL
-1581 EVSTYTLNQ
+1581 LGGM
-1590 VKLTPTSKEKDILLK
+1590 TP
-1605 GIEDGQTIGT
+1605 GQTIGT

-1621 TVIPEGVK
+1621 TVLPEGVM
-1629 AYYAK
+1629 AYRAE
-1634 EAEQEGSLYLKP
+1634 EAEQSGTAYLKP
-1646 VESGVLPA
+1646 IAGGVVPA

-1660 VGELGEG
+1660 VG
-1667 GQAVTLAS
+1667 TLDDQGTAPTLIN
-1675 MLPVAGEQVVAISNN
+1675 MLPVAGEQVVALSNN
-1690 EFANSAMGNVVIGDY
+1690 QFANSAMGDVVIGDY

-1710 NGTEGIG
+1710 NGTDGIG
-1717 IYKAKAGTK
+1717 IYKAKPGTK

-1736 VSATAARS
+1736 LSATAARS
-1744 FVMNF
+1744 FTMHF
-1749 GSVATDVE
+1749 GAATAVDAPLAAPPAEAAV
-1757 TTLTESALE
+1757 
-1766 NTIYDLSGR
+1766 YDLSGR
-1775 RVNEVTKGGI
+1775 RITQAPKSGV
-1785 YIVNGKKVFIK
+1785 YIVNGKKVWIK

>member
-47 KRLTTLDELT
+47 KKLTTLDELT

-69 GTPHEDHEGAFFMMY
+69 GTPHEDHEGAFLMMY

-109 LEATDAAGTFKL
+109 LEATDATGTFKL

-180 PQDGTHTINRSS
+180 PQDGTHTINRSQ

-212 KYVEC
+212 KYVEA

-249 YTYGVIP
+249 YTSGVIP
-256 ENYGVS
+256 ENYGVK
-262 LSNMYYHEASNE
+262 LSNMHYHETTNE
-274 ITGFVNFPFT
+274 ITGFIKFPFS
-284 VSGNNA
+284 VSGNHVN
-290 QIPVH
+290 IPVH
-295 INPMGEESKR
+295 LNPSGDENKR

-325 EGDGWYKNQE
+325 EGDGWFKNEE

-346 NRQMSYTIQNVAT
+346 NRQLSYTIQNRAT

-364 TESNSLDLLLSS
+364 TESNSLDLLLGK
-376 DTATYFK
+376 TPTYFK
-383 LNSGAPAGQ
+383 LNSGAPDKQ

-404 TYISYLAESSGKGTT
+404 TYVSYLAESSGKGTT
-419 STSTLNRAADFLVT
+419 STNTYGGVANFLVT

-438 ELGGEEAVG
+438 ELGGEDAIG

-458 WDGGQVDLDDAP
+458 WDGGQVNLEDAP
-470 VHLIEVFN
+470 VHLKNVLNN
-478 SADHEGLM
+478 SKHEGY
-486 TGNSNHLLYCAETGI
+486 TTAGSSHLLYCAETGI
-501 TVTKLDS
+501 TVTKLDN
-508 VTATFQYA
+508 VTATFNYV
-516 KGSDQLVILGV
+516 KGSDQLVIFGV
-527 DIVNNIGEA
+527 DILNNIGE
-536 VYSDYHLG
+536 VVDSDYHLG
-544 TAGSTPKNNT
+544 TAGSTPSNNT
-554 YTLANVFPGE
+554 YTMTDVFPGE
-564 YTLRYWVCHR
+564 YTLRYWVCNR
-574 TDNEANKNHNLNN
+574 TDNETGKNHNLNN
-587 TSGSISVTGANYRI
+587 TSGNIAVTGANYRI
-601 MFSQPLVNGEFAANT
+601 VFSNPLVNGEFAANT

-626 LQRYISAQPAY
+626 LQRYISAQPDY
-637 MDDNNHLKLT
+637 MDDNNHLKIT
-647 NNTPTSDNAGL
+647 NDAPPSDYAGL
-658 WAVIGDAENGYK
+658 WAVIGDEENGYK

-685 NYESGDGGSAR
+685 GYESGDGGSAR

-703 SASVYDIV
+703 SAVTYDIKQ
-711 NVPGSYTF
+711 VPGKYMF
-719 SVKLRV
+719 SVKMHG
-725 DDTDNAYFN
+725 TDNAYFN
-734 YRSGYLGI
+734 YRGGYLGI
-742 WNSGKALG
+742 WNSSAAVG
-750 EANSIMTFE
+750 ESNSIMTFE

-768 STETLMNDIKKRWR
+768 STEALMNDIKKRWR
-782 PWIAEPEIGN
+782 PWIAEPEIGT
-792 AYYYLIE
+792 AYYYVIQ

-804 FMMKARLSVFI
+804 FMMQNRLSIFI

-864 NGDGTF
+864 NGNGTF

-888 STAEAAEAAN
+888 TTADVAEAAN

-913 RTGNQMVH
+913 KTGAQMIH
-921 LKNNGNPLSIM
+921 LKNNGDPLLVM
-932 NHNDLKDAASR
+932 NYNHIEDDASR
-943 WRVSYSQEAQ
+943 WGVSYSQEAQ

-966 AEVMADTYQANLG
+966 AEVMAATYQANLG

-998 ALASTDFDAAKAMLE
+998 ALASTDFVAAKAMLE
-1013 AAMQAITEEENA
+1013 AAMQAIAAEENA
-1025 PLFPTDCYFTI
+1025 PLFPTDCYFII
-1036 TNKHGRGSVV
+1036 TNKNARGSVV

-1053 PVDTNNGNAAYLWHN
+1053 PVDTNNGDAAYLWHN

-1109 YGNQGDTWIFSDVP
+1109 YSNQGDTWIFSDVP

-1146 ISTSYNGSVITYYAV
+1146 ISTSYYGSVITYYAV

-1197 TDLAKLGNAAIYGIS
+1197 TDLAKLGNTAVYGIS
-1212 TARGPIAYISG
+1212 TSRGPIAYLTG
-1223 TEGALST
+1223 TENKVST
-1230 PKNSATDVEANAIEN
+1230 PKKGSNADIPANAIDN
-1245 AGEQFAILRT
+1245 AGEQFALLRT

-1268 SKQRFVNTGAA
+1268 SKQRFVRTGADFSEHPA
-1279 FAENPVAITSFAATG
+1279 PITWFSGTSSAA
-1294 NATYPWFV
+1294 YPWFV
-1302 WLGDNERI
+1302 WLGNDQRI
-1310 NINASGLV
+1310 NINAGDGLI
-1318 MRTAIQ
+1318 MCTASY
-1324 ATADDGNRFRI
+1324 AKEDAGNQFRI
-1335 QYVKTDAGAT
+1335 QYVKTDAEAT
-1345 AEALEAIIA
+1345 AAALEAIA
-1354 LETAVAEAQAF
+1354 LMEEAILKAQT
-1365 LNETPNT
+1365 LLDETPLS
-1372 VGYPVEAK
+1372 VGYPTEAQ
-1380 RTEFQS
+1380 RTTLQGTIEACESAQAINEASDAFLSSTDIIQPGSGKVYVFTNVHPAGGKKYLNYTEGGLTMEARGEGAAASLPQTAKWYCRTLPDGRHVFVNTAGKYLVLKGFNTSGGTNGNKGYVDAYDATFSPITFHKMKAATYTDSQYTPADYFGLVAFGAARSDGKGNSYFNITSAGGFQQDTGWTLRYDKDYS
-1386 AIDARASVTAIAD
+1386 
-1399 AKTAFVAATD
+1399 TAFIVEEAG
-1409 VVMPEN
+1409 N
-1415 GKAYKIKA
+1415 Y
-1423 WWRNR
+1423 
-1428 TWPLTFIEDKPVG
+1428 PL
-1441 YACQTPAYVPVE
+1441 
-1453 NAEPAVFV
+1453 
-1461 CRKVAEGEYAFITD
+1461 
-1475 NGYYFGWQAADKGN
+1475 AD
-1489 NTSTDYQVTNN
+1489 T
-1500 GKLTPNKFKL
+1500 KLT
-1510 VKAVVANNGAGPKL
+1510 AV
-1524 NNEEVFGKFN
+1524 
-1534 LYGQR
+1534 
-1539 DNAWWHYMFSC
+1539 
-1550 SSKNFHDSGSGI
+1550 
-1562 GAGKAYYGN
+1562 
-1571 DAHTVYYTLE
+1571 DADDTL
-1581 EVSTYTLNQ
+1581 LGGM
-1590 VKLTPTSKEKDILLK
+1590 TP
-1605 GIEDGQTIGT
+1605 GQTIGT

-1621 TVIPEGVK
+1621 TVLPEGVM
-1629 AYYAK
+1629 AYRAE
-1634 EAEQEGSLYLKP
+1634 EAEQSGTAYLKP
-1646 VESGVLPA
+1646 IAGGVVPA

-1660 VGELGEG
+1660 VGTLGAQG
-1667 GQAVTLAS
+1667 TAPTLIN
-1675 MLPVAGEQVVAISNN
+1675 MLPVAGEQVVALSNN
-1690 EFANSAMGNVVIGDY
+1690 QFANSAMGDVVIGDY

-1710 NGTEGIG
+1710 NGTDGIG
-1717 IYKAKAGTK
+1717 IYKAKPGTK

-1736 VSATAARS
+1736 LSATAARS
-1744 FVMNF
+1744 FTMHF
-1749 GSVATDVE
+1749 GAATAAGAPLVAPQAEAAV
-1757 TTLTESALE
+1757 
-1766 NTIYDLSGR
+1766 YDLSGR
-1775 RVNEVTKGGI
+1775 RITQAPKSGV
-1785 YIVNGKKVFIK
+1785 YIVNGKKVWIK